1 MNQLNLFSVID
12 NKIGGRYSKFVL
24 PFIAFPLLRKQN
36 VVVEVRLS
44 HADEFIE
51 KNKQALAFMNERWP
65 DKFLVAKIDT
75 PHWNTLPCGSATRF
89 IQKPKLEAKWTKIC
103 DVDIM
108 HLDEGLFE
116 HFESLERK
124 YGEDKVYFALKRPE
138 LKKLSGTLCVKTR
151 DFYTSAWEEHLND
164 YLQQIEREDKF
175 RNKIPPFDQPHY
187 YHTEYVNWDIVTP
200 VHGEPFNA
208 EGANEEIRPIQGIH
222 ISLNRPAYAPPWQ
235 PDRPDWEITD
245 ERKKV
250 WRALRETDDYN
261 EVAKFFDLEMIE
273 LLDQI

>member
-12 NKIGGRYSKFVL
+12 NKIGDRYSKFVL

-36 VVVEVRLS
+36 IVVEVRMS

-51 KNKQALAFMNERWP
+51 NNKEALAFMNERWP

-75 PHWNTLPCGSATRF
+75 SSWNTLPCGSATRF

-108 HLDEGLFE
+108 HLDDGLYE
-116 HFESLERK
+116 HFEALEQK
-124 YGEDKVYFALKRPE
+124 YGSDKVYFALKRPA

-151 DFYTSAWEEHLND
+151 DFYTEEWQTHLD
-164 YLQQIEREDKF
+164 KYIAQIQKHDKW
-175 RNKIPPFDQPHY
+175 NKKTPPFDQPHY